1 MNSFLVDTDWM
12 ADFLNGR
19 SEAVQL
25 LAPLMDQGVA
35 ISIITYAELYEGI
48 SNLPD
53 DDGRRNDLEAL
64 SAGTDVLGIDHEV
77 ARVFGRLRSELRRGG
92 QLIPDMDSLIAATA
106 LRHDLTLISRDRHF
120 ERVPNLKRHP

>member
-19 SEAVQL
+19 NEAVQL
-25 LAPLMDQGVA
+25 LSRLMDQGVA
-35 ISIITYAELYEGI
+35 ISIITYAELCEGI
-48 SNLPD
+48 SILPD
-53 DDGRRNDLEAL
+53 DDRRRSDLETL
-64 SAGTDVLGIDHEV
+64 SANIDVLGIDHEV

-106 LRHDLTLISRDRHF
+106 LRHDLALISRDRHF
-120 ERVPNLKRHP
+120 ERIPDLKRHP